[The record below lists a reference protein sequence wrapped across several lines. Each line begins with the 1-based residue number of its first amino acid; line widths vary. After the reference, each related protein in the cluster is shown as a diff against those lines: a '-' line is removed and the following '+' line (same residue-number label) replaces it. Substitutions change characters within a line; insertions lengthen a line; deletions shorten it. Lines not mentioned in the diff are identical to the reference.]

1 MEHAVEHSE
10 LSTEPILKPVA
21 VRERLGFVYGA
32 LVLFMVEDF
41 ARPQDWVPGLKT
53 VPVGKITVLIG
64 VLALLFSYR
73 SVRWRRPAEV
83 ILLALLTL
91 QLWVTV
97 PFATVWRSGALH
109 VTLEF
114 SKVLAVVVV
123 AFAVVR
129 SMERLWW
136 LIFAQAA
143 SVAGIAL
150 ASVIIGKQADGR
162 LQGAIPGLYG
172 NSNDL
177 ALIVVLSIPLVLAFL
192 LTTKHPLK
200 KAAWGVALLFMA
212 YAVFLTA
219 SRGGAVALLV
229 AVLVC
234 LWQFGVKQGRSYL
247 LLLLPLAAAMIWL
260 YAGRN
265 LQNRFEQTKLDEN
278 TTGRV
283 TEASGSSLQRKALLV
298 KSLEVTA
305 EHPLVGVGPGNFEV
319 VSGVWR
325 VTHNSYT
332 QMSAE
337 GGIPALI
344 LYVLILWRGVANLRQ
359 IRAFRKPG
367 KMIQTFSVALE
378 ASLAAYI
385 VGSFAISVAYHLF
398 PYCLVAYTGIL
409 RLVVQQKVESEEAVP
424 ADVPVGAEEWQD
436 VAATEAGSGAWQ
448 DSWKSV

>member
-1 MEHAVEHSE
+1 MGHGTLRNGVE
-10 LSTEPILKPVA
+10 
-21 VRERLGFVYGA
+21 
-32 LVLFMVEDF
+32 
-41 ARPQDWVPGLKT
+41 
-53 VPVGKITVLIG
+53 
-64 VLALLFSYR
+64 
-73 SVRWRRPAEV
+73 
-83 ILLALLTL
+83 
-91 QLWVTV
+91 
-97 PFATVWRSGALH
+97 SGALH

-247 LLLLPLAAAMIWL
+247 LLLLPLAAAIIWL

-265 LQNRFEQTKLDEN
+265 LQNRFEETKLDEN

-359 IRAFRKPG
+359 IRADRKPG

-398 PYCLVAYTGIL
+398 LTAWWRTPEFCVWWFSR
-409 RLVVQQKVESEEAVP
+409 RLQPSK
-424 ADVPVGAEEWQD
+424 WLLLIFR
-436 VAATEAGSGAWQ
+436 
-448 DSWKSV
+448 